1 MADNDQ
7 DVTEVPVGLG
17 QMQPMLE
24 AVAKRYKLHVGMMR
38 ARGKTAT
45 VLEARQLCCWLAVKL
60 TRLSKE
66 EIAQVFGKHKTSVG
80 LAVSTIDQLRKREPS
95 VLRMS
100 DELLAELREA

>member
-1 MADNDQ
+1 MADDDQ
-7 DVTEVPVGLG
+7 GVTDVPVGLG
-17 QMQPMLE
+17 QMQPMLD

-38 ARGKTAT
+38 GGGQTAT

-66 EIAQVFGKHKTSVG
+66 EIGRVFGKHKTSVG
-80 LAVSTIDQLRKREPS
+80 LAVAAIERIRGREPS

-100 DELLAELREA
+100 DELLQELREA